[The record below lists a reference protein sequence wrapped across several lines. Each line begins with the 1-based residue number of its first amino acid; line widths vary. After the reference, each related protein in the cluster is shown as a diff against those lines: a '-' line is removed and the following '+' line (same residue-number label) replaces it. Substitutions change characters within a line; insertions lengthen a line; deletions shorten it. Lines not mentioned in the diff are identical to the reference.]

1 MFGTSS
7 SARVTASKQTMQNIL
22 VKNKAQTAVIK
33 IVRFRI
39 FINLTFRMLLNIH
52 FQKWSKVTPEDND
65 ETIYSKIN
73 KGSGKEIKNF

>member
-52 FQKWSKVTPEDND
+52 FQKWSKVTLEDND

-73 KGSGKEIKNF
+73 KGSRKEIKNF